1 MNNPDSLT
9 PKAGIDAIEL
19 HVRSYRSA
27 LKSTLEVTVNS
38 LTNSHIRMDSIL
50 HPYGQNLD
58 QLDTSAF
65 IYSVFRLPSAID
77 KTEKVIIGQN
87 PEVFTQ
93 NGFANV
99 DDWPRVNSP
108 GRRRPTYFNDNTKV
122 MASFAAS
129 ISDIDDLTNILIAYQ
144 TEWNKFHLILH
155 HLYKNYP
162 ALKKDIGSTDFLNKL
177 NIPYIDWLSLKT
189 ALGPNWKIRLK
200 RVYYKTINLRLRLL
214 AGSWLDY
221 TKTAQ
226 QWWHNISETI
236 GQKYDLEN
244 LDIYFVS
251 SNTHSLLNLYTGFA
265 LKHKKLIIDHIKNYH
280 PDLYKIWISIENKE
294 HYLNPNDF
302 LYFAFKS
309 FVNEPKIKIE
319 FEKFQ
324 RKLGIITIPNSPYL
338 DVHLQIFPI
347 KNLIKSKFIDPRL
360 KIHRP
365 NKIKNSKALIFNI
378 DYPLGFAA
386 YHILSETM
394 ENVGHVKGVYL
405 LGKAAVLNS
414 ELGDIQIPRVVF
426 DEHSQ
431 NTYMFNNCFNSFF
444 PFPNNQGSILTNQK
458 SVSVLGTFL
467 ENGALLDTYS
477 KNNLT
482 IVEMESGPYLSAIT
496 EATYDQQN
504 PRSTVVDLNSCP
516 IDIGIINYTS
526 DTPYSQ
532 AKNLAS
538 HKLSIT
544 GVEPTYLGSL
554 TILQRIIE
562 QEEKD
567 K

>member
-1 MNNPDSLT
+1 MNMDTLT
-9 PKAGIDAIEL
+9 PPASISDIEL

-27 LKSTLEVTVNS
+27 LKSTLEVTINS
-38 LTNSHIRMDSIL
+38 LTNSHLRMDSIL
-50 HPYGQNLD
+50 HPYGQNPD
-58 QLDTSAF
+58 QLDTSAL
-65 IYSVFRLPSAID
+65 IYSVFRLPSIID
-77 KTEKVIIGQN
+77 KTDKVIIGQN

-93 NGFANV
+93 NGFTNV
-99 DDWPRVNSP
+99 DDWPRVSSL
-108 GRRRPTYFNDNTKV
+108 GRRRPSYFNTNTKV

-155 HLYKNYP
+155 HFYKTYP
-162 ALKKDIGSTDFLNKL
+162 SLKKELGSTEFLKKL
-177 NIPYIDWLSLKT
+177 NIPYVDWLGLKS
-189 ALGPNWKIRLK
+189 ALGPKWELRLK
-200 RVYYKTINLRLRLL
+200 RIYDKTTNLRIRLL

-226 QWWHNISETI
+226 QWWRNISETI
-236 GQKYDLEN
+236 SQKYN
-244 LDIYFVS
+244 LQDRDIYFVS

-265 LKHKKLIIDHIKNYH
+265 LKHKKTILNHIKTTH
-280 PDLYKIWISIENKE
+280 PDLYKVWLSIQNQE
-294 HYLNPNDF
+294 HYLDPNDF

-309 FVNEPKIKIE
+309 FIDEPEIKIE
-319 FEKFQ
+319 FQKLQ
-324 RKLGIITIPNSPYL
+324 RKLDITTIPNSPYL
-338 DVHLQIFPI
+338 DVHLQIFPV
-347 KNLIKSKFIDPRL
+347 KNLIKSKFLDPRL
-360 KIHRP
+360 KIHKP
-365 NKIKNSKALIFNI
+365 SQIKKSKALIFNI

-394 ENVGHVKGVYL
+394 ENVKQVKGVYL

-414 ELGDIQIPRVVF
+414 ELGDIQIPRTVF

-431 NTYMFNNCFNSFF
+431 NTYMFRNCFNTFF

-467 ENGALLDTYS
+467 ENSALLDTYS

-504 PRSTVVDLNSCP
+504 PRSSVIDLNSCP

-532 AKNLAS
+532 AKNLGS

-544 GVEPTYLGSL
+544 GVEPTYLSTL

-562 QEEKD
+562 QEEK
-567 K
+567 

>member
-1 MNNPDSLT
+1 MNTDTLT
-9 PKAGIDAIEL
+9 PKAGIEDIEL

-27 LKSTLEVTVNS
+27 LKSTLEVTINS

-50 HPYGQNLD
+50 HPFGQNPD
-58 QLDTSAF
+58 QIDTSAF
-65 IYSVFRLPSAID
+65 IYSVFRLPSIID
-77 KTEKVIIGQN
+77 KADKVIIGQN
-87 PEVFTQ
+87 PEVFNQ
-93 NGFANV
+93 NDFANV
-99 DDWPRVNSP
+99 DDWPRVTSQ
-108 GRRRPTYFNDNTKV
+108 GRRRPSYFNDNTKI
-122 MASFAAS
+122 MATFAAS

-144 TEWNKFHLILH
+144 TEWNKFHLILR
-155 HLYKNYP
+155 HLYKTYP
-162 ALKKDIGSTDFLNKL
+162 ALKKDIGSTEFLNKL
-177 NIPYIDWLSLKT
+177 NIPYIDWVSLKS
-189 ALGPNWKIRLK
+189 ALGVNWKLRIK
-200 RVYYKTINLRLRLL
+200 RIYYKTINLRIRLL

-226 QWWHNISETI
+226 QWWRNISQTI
-236 GQKYDLEN
+236 GKKYDFQN
-244 LDIYFVS
+244 QDIYFVS
-251 SNTHSLLNLYTGFA
+251 SNTHSLLNIYTGFA
-265 LKHKKLIIDHIKNYH
+265 LKHKKLILDHIKNTH
-280 PDLYKIWISIENKE
+280 PDLYKIWLSIQNKE
-294 HYLNPNDF
+294 HYINPNDF

-309 FVNEPKIKIE
+309 TISESKIKIA
-319 FEKFQ
+319 FEKYQ
-324 RKLGIITIPNSPYL
+324 RKLDITTIPNSPYL
-338 DVHLQIFPI
+338 DVHLQIFPV
-347 KNLIKSKFIDPRL
+347 KNLLKSKFLDPRL
-360 KIHRP
+360 KIHKR
-365 NKIKNSKALIFNI
+365 NQIKNSQALILNI

-394 ENVGHVKGVYL
+394 ENVGRVKGVYL

-431 NTYMFNNCFNSFF
+431 NTYMFRNCFNSFF

-467 ENGALLDTYS
+467 ENSALIDTYS

-482 IVEMESGPYLSAIT
+482 VIEMESGPYLSAIT

-504 PRSTVVDLNSCP
+504 PRNTIVDLNDCP

-532 AKNLAS
+532 AKNLGS

-544 GVEPTYLGSL
+544 GVEPTYLGTL

-562 QEEKD
+562 QEEDEK
-567 K
+567 